1 MPFGGALFGVGVM
14 SILDKRNILGRLT
27 MLPRVSLELGCGN
40 RKREVGSI
48 GVDALDYECVDLVGD
63 VFEVLAALPDGTVD
77 AVYSSHFVEHVNNVP
92 RLLDELA
99 RVLKAGGQLDITV
112 PHFSNPYF
120 YSDITHRATFGLYS
134 MSYFSIDRQLARKVP
149 SYQRELFYEL
159 QAVRLVFKSSPPF
172 YLRHAIKKI
181 VGVMVNIN
189 SYTKELYEEMFCHWF
204 PCYEVQYEL
213 RRINGPS
220 AKANG

>member
-1 MPFGGALFGVGVM
+1 MGIVDKKC
-14 SILDKRNILGRLT
+14 ILARWPT
-27 MLPRVSLELGCGN
+27 LPRVALELGCGN
-40 RKREVGSI
+40 RKRDPDSI
-48 GVDALDYECVDLVGD
+48 GVDALDYECVDIVGD
-63 VFEVLAALPDGTVD
+63 IFEVLGAMPDGTVD
-77 AVYSSHFVEHVNNVP
+77 DVYSSHFLEHVSDAP

-99 RVLKAGGQLDITV
+99 RVLKMGGRLAITV

-120 YSDITHRATFGLYS
+120 YSDITHRASFGLYS
-134 MSYFSIDRQLARKVP
+134 MSYFSVDRQLTRKVP

-172 YLRHAIKKI
+172 YLRHAIKKL
-181 VGVMVNIN
+181 VGAIANIN
-189 SYTKELYEEMFCHWF
+189 SYTKELYEEMFCHIF

-213 RRINGPS
+213 RRISGPS

>member
-1 MPFGGALFGVGVM
+1 MAIEDKKH
-14 SILDKRNILGRLT
+14 ILARLAT
-27 MLPRVSLELGCGN
+27 LPRVSLELGCGN
-40 RKREVGSI
+40 RKHNPDSI
-48 GVDALDYECVDLVGD
+48 GIDALDYECVDLVGD
-63 VFEVLAALPDGTVD
+63 VFEVLGTLPDGVAD
-77 AVYSSHFVEHVNNVP
+77 EVYSSHFFEHVSDVP

-99 RVLKAGGQLDITV
+99 RVLKAGGRLAITV

-120 YSDITHRATFGLYS
+120 YSDITHRASFGLYS
-134 MSYFSIDRQLARKVP
+134 MSYFSIDKQLTRKVP
-149 SYQRELFYEL
+149 SYQRGLFYEL

-172 YLRHAIKKI
+172 YLRHAIKKLVEVI
-181 VGVMVNIN
+181 VNIN
-189 SYTKELYEEMFCHWF
+189 NYTRELYEEMFCHWF

>member
-1 MPFGGALFGVGVM
+1 MGIVDKNR
-14 SILDKRNILGRLT
+14 ILARWPT
-27 MLPRVSLELGCGN
+27 LPRVALELGCGN
-40 RKREVGSI
+40 RKRDPDSI
-48 GVDALDYECVDLVGD
+48 GVDALDYECVDIVGD
-63 VFEVLAALPDGTVD
+63 IFEVLGAMPDGTVD
-77 AVYSSHFVEHVNNVP
+77 DVYSSHFLEHVNDAP

-99 RVLKAGGQLDITV
+99 RVLKMGGRLAITV

-120 YSDITHRATFGLYS
+120 YSDITHRASFGLYS
-134 MSYFSIDRQLARKVP
+134 MSYFSQDKLLRRKVP

-172 YLRHAIKKI
+172 YWRHAIKKLVGAI
-181 VGVMVNIN
+181 VNTN
-189 SYTKELYEEMFCHWF
+189 SYTKELYEEMFCHLF

-213 RRINGPS
+213 RRISGPS

>member
-1 MPFGGALFGVGVM
+1 MV
-14 SILDKRNILGRLT
+14 ILDKHNTLDRLAK
-27 MLPRVSLELGCGN
+27 LPRASLELGCGN
-40 RKREVGSI
+40 RKRDPATI
-48 GVDALDYECVDLVGD
+48 GIDALDYECVDLVGD
-63 VFEVLAALPDGTVD
+63 VFEVLAAMPDGTVD
-77 AVYSSHFVEHVNNVP
+77 EVYSAHFFEHVNDVP
-92 RLLDELA
+92 RLLVELA
-99 RVLKAGGQLDITV
+99 RVLKPGGRLAITV

-134 MSYFSIDRQLARKVP
+134 MSYFSIDRQLSRKVP
-149 SYQRELFYEL
+149 SYQRELLYEL

-172 YLRHAIKKI
+172 YLRHAFKKFLGI
-181 VGVMVNIN
+181 VVNIN

-213 RRINGPS
+213 CRLAGSS